1 MAQNSEKL
9 DVYQESYTLSRDV
22 FLELENVN
30 KSFRLKEQLFGAVSS
45 IPANLMEFGAME
57 NKKQQAQ
64 KLSVCIGEANEAQY
78 WFDLCKDVGII
89 SPEKHKNFLNRIK
102 VIRMKLFN
110 LLNSV
115 KADMEKD

>member
-1 MAQNSEKL
+1 MTQNPEKL
-9 DVYQESYTLSRDV
+9 EVYQEGYQLSKDV

-45 IPANLMEFGAME
+45 IPANLMEFGSME

-64 KLSVCIGEANEAQY
+64 KLRVCIGEAYEAQY

-89 SPEKHKNFLNRIK
+89 SPEKHKNFTNRIK

-110 LLNSV
+110 LLNAV
-115 KADMEKD
+115 KNEIQ